1 MSILS
6 LFLILNL
13 LFFLFFFILFT
24 ISFKINLLDFPNT
37 RKIHL
42 KPIPTIGGL
51 LIYFSLF
58 TISFF
63 YQFNKEIEIFIY
75 VSSIIIIIGFLDD
88 LLEINYLIR
97 LIFQVLACSI
107 IIYLGIYIKSLG
119 DYNILNTELFKIDSL
134 KISGIALTIL
144 SILCLVNAYNFIDGI
159 DGLASSIIIVSSL
172 TLLSFTFFYTKFDYT
187 NHIFLI
193 LFIYLNFLFLCFNKG
208 IIFKFKIFY
217 GDTGSTFIGF
227 LFGWILIFYSDSNQ
241 SFIHPSLAIWCITL
255 PIFDFLYVI
264 IHRIQKKVNPFMPDN
279 NHIHHILLKKNNS
292 KNKTLFTIILI
303 SLTLNFIGLIIFYLI
318 GSFVSLISYVF
329 LFVLYFFGLN
339 ILKYKY

>member
-1 MSILS
+1 MNMLS

-24 ISFKINLLDFPNT
+24 CSFKINLLDFPNS

-63 YQFNKEIEIFIY
+63 YKFNQEIEIFIY
-75 VSSIIIIIGFLDD
+75 VSSLIIVIGFLDD

-97 LIFQVLACSI
+97 LIFQILACAI
-107 IIYLGIYIKSLG
+107 IIYFGIYIKSLG
-119 DYNILNTELFKIDSL
+119 DYTILNTELFKLDSL
-134 KISGIALTIL
+134 KISGIVLTIF

-172 TLLSFTFFYTKFDYT
+172 TLLSFTFFYTKFDYLD
-187 NHIFLI
+187 HIFLI
-193 LFIYLNFLFLCFNKG
+193 LFIYLNFLFLSFNQG
-208 IIFKFKIFY
+208 IILKFKIFY

-227 LFGWILIFYSDSNQ
+227 LFGWLLIYYSDSNQ
-241 SFIHPSLAIWCITL
+241 SYIHPSLAIWCITL
-255 PIFDFLYVI
+255 PIYDFFYVI
-264 IHRIQKKVNPFMPDN
+264 FHRIQKKVNPFMPDN
-279 NHIHHILLKKNNS
+279 NHIHHILLEKFNS

-303 SLTLNFIGLIIFYLI
+303 SLILNFIGLIIFYLV

-329 LFVLYFFGLN
+329 LLVVYFICLN
-339 ILKYKY
+339 KFKYKY